1 MVEISGDVIIG
12 QDGWLFLAG
21 GSNEVLR
28 YYTEPG
34 FFSDE
39 AKAKWAG
46 VLTDRAERCGQTGIQ
61 YLHMTAPDK
70 ITVYNDRVGSNIIHG
85 VLPPSRAMSEYL
97 LGHPLAQGAWID
109 LAGAFDEARYTSDL
123 YWKTDT
129 HWSFNGAS
137 AAYRELCRVLG
148 ATVND
153 GIFSRESFYLDI
165 PLDLGGK
172 LAPPVIETF
181 EVKRVLQD
189 AHRSAAN
196 ELVRGKEERQKEN
209 DAGLHVG
216 SDVTFTNNW
225 SGKDPRRVMIFGDS
239 FCEYR
244 PHLLTGLI
252 AETFAETRFVWST
265 RVDWEEVEVF
275 KPDVLITE
283 IAERFMNQV
292 PNDAGFSLKALVAEK
307 MQRLEAL
314 SAA

>member
-1 MVEISGDVIIG
+1 MQTSGDVIIG

-28 YYTEPG
+28 YYTDPG
-34 FFSDE
+34 FFSEE
-39 AKAKWAG
+39 AKARWAE
-46 VLTDRAERCGQTGIQ
+46 VLRVRAERSGKAGIQ

-70 ITVYNDRVGSNIIHG
+70 ITVYNDRVGSSIIHG
-85 VLPPSRAMSEYL
+85 VLPPSRAMSAYL
-97 LGHPLAQGAWID
+97 LGHPLARGAWID
-109 LAGAFDEARYTSDL
+109 LAGAFDEARHTSDL

-129 HWSFNGAS
+129 HWNFNGAC
-137 AAYRELCRVLG
+137 AAYRELCRLLG
-148 ATVND
+148 STVNE
-153 GIFSRESFYLDI
+153 GIFARDSFYLDI

-172 LAPPVIETF
+172 LVPVVTETF

-196 ELVRGKEERQKEN
+196 ELVRGKEEQQKEN
-209 DAGLHVG
+209 DAGLHIG

-225 SGKDPRRVMIFGDS
+225 SGRDPRRVMIFGDS

-244 PHLLTGLI
+244 PHLLTGLL
-252 AETFAETRFVWST
+252 AETFSETRFIWST
-265 RVDWEEVEVF
+265 RVDWEEVEAY
-275 KPDVLITE
+275 KPDILITE

-307 MQRLEAL
+307 MQRLYAL
-314 SAA
+314 TAA